1 MRPAASPLKVWTNNA
16 WVAALCIALG
26 VLGLPVILLLLNN
39 ILNVAIDRWPDVRPT
54 TAPACSS
61 G

>member
-1 MRPAASPLKVWTNNA
+1 MWTNNA

-39 ILNVAIDRWPDVRPT
+39 ILNVALIGALMSA
-54 TAPACSS
+54 TAGAPCSS